1 MALAHEEAFKAVMVA
16 IKEQAEAVGEDDR
29 LNGVG
34 KAAAL
39 RDLAAA
45 YRHLRGGAQPG
56 GVNVE
61 K

>member
-1 MALAHEEAFKAVMVA
+1 MDA
-16 IKEQAEAVGEDDR
+16 IKEQAEEVKTSEH
-29 LNGVG
+29 LNVNA

-56 GVNVE
+56 GFSLE

>member
-1 MALAHEEAFKAVMVA
+1 MAEHEEAFKAIMTA
-16 IKEQAEAVGEDDR
+16 IKQRAEAVGTANLHETA
-29 LNGVG
+29 

-56 GVNVE
+56 GVHID

>member
-1 MALAHEEAFKAVMVA
+1 MAVHEDTFEAVMTA
-16 IKEQAEAVGEDDR
+16 IKETA
-29 LNGVG
+29 G
-34 KAAAL
+34 KMGQSGLHEGLQAAAL

-56 GVNVE
+56 GVHVE